1 MLVKQRVSRAIKWN
15 KPPPHI
21 VKLNSDGSCLRGICG
36 GGGVVRDNE
45 GRIICAYSI
54 PLGPGTSNMAE
65 AASILFG
72 IKWCV
77 NNGHS
82 VIIGETDSL
91 LITKCV
97 RREWKVPWRIL
108 HIINEIQEL
117 VEKNGFEI
125 KHCFREANRPV
136 DKLASMS
143 HNFESIHVFY
153 SHTELPNQ
161 VKGLVNMDKWDIH
174 SFRIKMNKPSHII
187 YDPP

>member
-1 MLVKQRVSRAIKWN
+1 MKFRRANLGEEWSAICNACEANIEQRVSELSN
-15 KPPPHI
+15 GTNLPPPSPHI

-36 GGGVVRDNE
+36 GGGVVRDNK

-54 PLGPGTSNMAE
+54 HLGPGTSNMAK
-65 AASILFG
+65 AASMLFG

-91 LITKCV
+91 LIIKCV

-117 VEKNGFEI
+117 VEKHGFEI
-125 KHCFREANRPV
+125 KHCFQEANRSA

-143 HNFESIHVFY
+143 HILSQSCLLLSY
-153 SHTELPNQ
+153 
-161 VKGLVNMDKWDIH
+161 
-174 SFRIKMNKPSHII
+174 
-187 YDPP
+187 